1 MNHSSTPSH
10 NPFQVSNPIATDP
23 GAWEREVALPLR
35 AGELRD
41 RMNELQT
48 AAQAP
53 ALGMGERAA
62 LKRQIDE
69 LQRRIDALGVEP
81 KDG

>member
-1 MNHSSTPSH
+1 MNLPSTVSH
-10 NPFQVSNPIATDP
+10 NPFPVSNPIATDP
-23 GAWEREVALPLR
+23 SAWEREVALPLR
-35 AGELRD
+35 AAELRD

-48 AAQAP
+48 VAQAP

-62 LKRQIDE
+62 LKRQIHE

>member
-23 GAWEREVALPLR
+23 
-35 AGELRD
+35 
-41 RMNELQT
+41 
-48 AAQAP
+48 
-53 ALGMGERAA
+53 AA